1 MARVLVT
8 GGAGFIGSH
17 TCLELLKAG
26 HSLVVLDNFHNG
38 ALESLRRVAD
48 LAGLGPWRSD
58 GAGQWSAAAAAEPR
72 LRVVEGDL
80 LRPEDIG
87 HAIRAGATI
96 DAVIHFAGLKS
107 VAESALRPLAYW
119 SVNVA
124 GSCRLLQTMQEVG
137 CRTLVFSSSATI
149 YGHAATVPIP
159 ETAPIQPINPYGHTK
174 VAVETMLA
182 DLHRSEPGWRVA
194 RLRYFNPVGAHP
206 SGRLG
211 EDPRAHPTNLF
222 PLMLQVAF
230 GDRER
235 LQIFGSDWPTPDGT
249 GIRDYI
255 HVMDLAEAHRLSLE
269 LLLEEPPQ
277 LLTLNLGSGR
287 GYSVRE
293 MVSTL
298 ERTCHCRVPIDL
310 TERREGDS
318 AVSIADCSQALSR
331 LGWRARRSLEEICR
345 DGFLWKRENPAG
357 YDTASPR
364 RWPSGEP
371 GAGT

>member
-1 MARVLVT
+1 M
-8 GGAGFIGSH
+8 
-17 TCLELLKAG
+17 
-26 HSLVVLDNFHNG
+26 
-38 ALESLRRVAD
+38 
-48 LAGLGPWRSD
+48 
-58 GAGQWSAAAAAEPR
+58 R

-80 LRPEDIG
+80 RRPEDIQ
-87 HAIRAGATI
+87 RAFREGDTI

-107 VAESALRPLAYW
+107 VAESTAHPLAYW
-119 SVNVA
+119 SVNVG
-124 GSCRLLQTMQEVG
+124 GSCQLLQTMRDVG

-206 SGRLG
+206 SGLLG
-211 EDPRAHPTNLF
+211 EDPRAQPTNLF

-235 LQIFGSDWPTPDGT
+235 LEIFGSDWPTPDGT

-255 HVMDLAEAHRLSLE
+255 HVMDLAEAHRSSLE

-277 LLTLNLGSGR
+277 LVTLNLGSGR
-287 GYSVRE
+287 GCSVLE

-298 ERTCHCRVPIDL
+298 ERTCDCRVPTDL
-310 TERREGDS
+310 ADRREGDS
-318 AVSIADCSQALSR
+318 AISIADCSEAWSR
-331 LGWRARRSLEEICR
+331 LGWRAKRSLEDICR
-345 DGFLWKRENPAG
+345 DGFRWKRENPAG
-357 YDTASPR
+357 YDTVRPTR
-364 RWPSGEP
+364 LPSAAP

>member
-1 MARVLVT
+1 VLVT

-38 ALESLRRVAD
+38 ALESLRRVAR
-48 LAGLGPWRSD
+48 LAGLGPWRSNGP
-58 GAGQWSAAAAAEPR
+58 GAWSAEAAGEMR
-72 LRVVEGDL
+72 LRVVEADL
-80 LRPEDIG
+80 CRQEEIG
-87 HAIRAGATI
+87 RAIRAGETI

-107 VAESALRPLAYW
+107 VAESALHPLDYW
-119 SVNVA
+119 SVNVG
-124 GSCRLLQTMQEVG
+124 GSCQLLQAMRDVG
-137 CRTLVFSSSATI
+137 CRTMVFSSSATI

-174 VAVETMLA
+174 VAVETMLG

-194 RLRYFNPVGAHP
+194 CLRYFNPVGAHP
-206 SGRLG
+206 SGLLG
-211 EDPRAHPTNLF
+211 EDPRAQPTNLF

-255 HVMDLAEAHRLSLE
+255 HVMDLAEAHRRALE

-287 GYSVRE
+287 GSSVLE

-298 ERTCHCRVPIDL
+298 ERTCGCRVPTHL
-310 TERREGDS
+310 TDRREEDS
-318 AVSIADCSQALSR
+318 AISIADCSLAWAR
-331 LGWRARRSLEEICR
+331 LGWQARRSLEDICR
-345 DGFLWKRENPAG
+345 DGFRWKRENPVG
-357 YDTASPR
+357 YDTPAPT
-364 RWPSGEP
+364 RWRSGAP